1 MLAGNAD
8 PDAIYPDADSMLL
21 NLNINYTKKNFI
33 GYFLFCFIIIPNIN
47 CR

>member
-8 PDAIYPDADSMLL
+8 PDASYPDADSMLL
-21 NLNINYTKKNFI
+21 NLNTNYAKNFI
-33 GYFLFCFIIIPNIN
+33 GYFLFCVIIIPNIN